1 MSDPEQRLAFARQD
15 AQIADLAMR
24 EGIFNQVC
32 FHSQQCVEKSLKALI
47 VHQGQAPPRIHKLTD
62 LLALVSAVPLSAM
75 ASEIYLL
82 DRFYTVTCYPGF
94 SPLTLQT
101 LPDQH
106 DAEESLDIA
115 RKVLDIVTNIVTS

>member
-1 MSDPEQRLAFARQD
+1 MSDPEQWLAFARQD
-15 AQIADLAMR
+15 AQIADLAMQ

-47 VHQGQAPPRIHKLTD
+47 VHQGQTPPRIHKLTD

-82 DRFYTVTCYPGF
+82 DRFYTVTRYPGF
-94 SPLTLQT
+94 SPLTSQT

-106 DAEESLDIA
+106 DAEEALDIA

>member
-1 MSDPEQRLAFARQD
+1 MSDPEQWLAFARQD

-47 VHQGQAPPRIHKLTD
+47 VHQGQTPPRIHKLTD

-75 ASEIYLL
+75 AREIYLL
-82 DRFYTVTCYPGF
+82 DRFYTVTRYPGF
-94 SPLTLQT
+94 SPLTSQT

-106 DAEESLDIA
+106 DAEEALDIA

>member
-1 MSDPEQRLAFARQD
+1 MSDPEQWLAFARQD

-32 FHSQQCVEKSLKALI
+32 FHSQQCAEKSLKALI
-47 VHQGQAPPRIHKLTD
+47 VHQGQTPPRIHKLTD

-75 ASEIYLL
+75 AREIYLL
-82 DRFYTVTCYPGF
+82 DRFYTVTRYPGF
-94 SPLTLQT
+94 SPLTSQT

-106 DAEESLDIA
+106 DAEEALDIA
-115 RKVLDIVTNIVTS
+115 RKVLDIVTNIVTF